1 MCVCAVLILQ
11 SVITVG
17 FNMTVF
23 IYANMY
29 GIFVINLPSLK
40 QEIEV
45 S

>member
-1 MCVCAVLILQ
+1 
-11 SVITVG
+11 
-17 FNMTVF
+17 MTVF

-45 S
+45 SQPKKSWSHNG